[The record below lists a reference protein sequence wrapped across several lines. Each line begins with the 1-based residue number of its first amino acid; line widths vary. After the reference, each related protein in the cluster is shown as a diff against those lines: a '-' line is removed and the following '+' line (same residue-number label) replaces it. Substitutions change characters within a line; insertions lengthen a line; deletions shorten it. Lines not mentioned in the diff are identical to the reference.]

1 MRRPASPR
9 LRRVLRLLATLT
21 VASAVIAS
29 GVQAQVQSP
38 AAPEKL
44 GKVHFET
51 SCSESVVGDFDRA
64 IALLHSFEFPAAI
77 AGFEQVLTGDPGC
90 GIAAWGIAMSVWGN
104 PFSGLRAPRV
114 VQEGLAAADR
124 AQTIGAKTAR
134 EREYIDAVGLL
145 YRNANASDQRTR
157 TLAYEQEMERIFT
170 KYPDDLEAAAFY
182 ALAVDQDALP
192 TDKTFANQLKAAA
205 ILERLYNI
213 EPEHPGVTHYLIHS
227 YDVPAL
233 AARGLPYARR
243 YADLAPDAPHAL
255 HMPAHTFTR
264 VGLWQE
270 SIDTNVRSHD
280 AALKRGDSGEALHA
294 MDYMTYAYLQ
304 TAQDT
309 AAKRV
314 VDELAQIIAKQPPAA
329 NGPGIVGG
337 FPAAAIPARYA
348 LERNRWSAAINLQAR
363 PASQPYIE
371 AMTHFA
377 RAMGGVH
384 LERLDILKTELD
396 QLAML
401 RDKEIVAKD
410 LYWTTQVEIQ
420 RQEVEA
426 WMLWVQGGKNQALKT
441 MAAAATLEDTTEK
454 SAVTPGPLAPAH
466 ELLGDMLVEAKQPA
480 EALKEYET
488 ALAKEPNRF
497 RSVYGAGHA
506 AELAGFTQKA
516 RTYYQQL
523 VKICER
529 GERQVRPELDHAASY
544 VGGTR

>member
-1 MRRPASPR
+1 MRRFLPSLAVATAVVVSPVS
-9 LRRVLRLLATLT
+9 VL
-21 VASAVIAS
+21 
-29 GVQAQVQSP
+29 VQSP
-38 AAPEKL
+38 SMPEKL
-44 GKVHFET
+44 GHVHFET
-51 SCSESVVGDFDRA
+51 SCSESVTGEFDRA
-64 IALLHSFEFPAAI
+64 MALLHSFEFPAAI
-77 AGFEQVLTGDPGC
+77 AGFEQVLKADPSC

-104 PFSGLRAPRV
+104 PFAGLRAARV
-114 VQEGLAAADR
+114 IQDGQAAAER
-124 AQTIGAKTAR
+124 AQTIGAKTSR
-134 EREYIDAVGLL
+134 EREYIDAVALL
-145 YRNANASDQRTR
+145 YRNADANDQRTR
-157 TLAYEQEMERIFT
+157 TMAYEQEMEKIST

-182 ALAVDQDALP
+182 ALAIDQDALP

-205 ILERLYNI
+205 ILERLFTL
-213 EPEHPGVTHYLIHS
+213 EPDHPGVTHYLIHS

-233 AARGLPYARR
+233 AGRGLPYARR

-270 SIDTNVRSHD
+270 SINTNVRSHD
-280 AALKRGDSGEALHA
+280 AAIKRGDSGEALHA
-294 MDYMTYAYLQ
+294 MDYMIYAYLQ
-304 TAQDT
+304 TAQDS
-309 AAKRV
+309 AATRIA
-314 VDELAQIIAKQPPAA
+314 DELTQMLAKPPAGS
-329 NGPGIVGG
+329 NGPGIGGG

-363 PASQPYIE
+363 PATQPYIE

-377 RAMGGVH
+377 RAMGAAH
-384 LERLDILKTELD
+384 LGRLDILKTELD
-396 QLAML
+396 QLAVL
-401 RDKEIVAKD
+401 RDKEIAAKD

-426 WMLWVQGGKNQALKT
+426 WLLWVQGGGNQALKT

-466 ELLGDMLVEAKQPA
+466 ELLGDMLIDAKQPA

-488 ALAKEPNRF
+488 ALQKEPNRF

-506 AELAGFTQKA
+506 AELAGSGQKA

-529 GERQVRPELDHAASY
+529 GERQIRPELDHAASY